1 VEINKQFELSK
12 EYLESLQDAIEGEDR
27 VFIQESFDGVNEADV
42 AALIEE
48 LTFDESLYVLRVI
61 AIQQAADVLI
71 ELEDD
76 TLNKIL
82 REMEA
87 SELATFIEMMD
98 SDDGADILNLY
109 AERKR
114 EDIISYFKDKV
125 KSDQILELLRYDED
139 TAGGIMA
146 KEYIRANKNWNVVQT
161 INEIRRQAENVDK
174 IFSIYVVNNR
184 QQLLGRVSLKKIIL
198 AVEGTKIEDIYED
211 EVISVPTFMD
221 QEEVAEIMRKYDL
234 ESVPVVNSKNKLVG
248 RITVDDILDII
259 MEEAEEDIQAMTG
272 ISDTVDEYDSVI
284 KLSKARLPWLLIGIM
299 GGLLGAG
306 FIGFFE
312 EGLTKVTAL
321 AFFIPL
327 ITATGGNVGIQSSSL
342 VVQSL
347 ANKSIFDDSL
357 FKRFVKVFLVAIL
370 NGVILATFVFGVV
383 VLFYRTE
390 VAFALV
396 VSIALFSVVLLAS
409 FMGTITP
416 IVLDKVGINP
426 ALASGPFITTANDLL
441 GLAVYFLIAM
451 SLLNI

>member
-1 VEINKQFELSK
+1 MQTNKQFELSK
-12 EYLESLQDAIEGEDR
+12 EYLESLQDAIEAEDR

-48 LTFDESLYVLRVI
+48 LTIDESIYVLRVI

-76 TLNKIL
+76 TLRKIL

-87 SELATFIEMMD
+87 SELAIFIEMMD
-98 SDDGADILNLY
+98 SNDGADILNLY
-109 AERKR
+109 AERER

-221 QEEVAEIMRKYDL
+221 QEEVAEIMLKYDL

-248 RITVDDILDII
+248 RITIDDILDVI
-259 MEEAEEDIQAMTG
+259 MDEAEEDMQAMTG

-284 KLSKARLPWLLIGIM
+284 KLSKARLPWLLVGIM

-357 FKRFVKVFLVAIL
+357 SKRFVKVFLVAIL

>member
-1 VEINKQFELSK
+1 
-12 EYLESLQDAIEGEDR
+12 
-27 VFIQESFDGVNEADV
+27 
-42 AALIEE
+42 
-48 LTFDESLYVLRVI
+48 
-61 AIQQAADVLI
+61 
-71 ELEDD
+71 
-76 TLNKIL
+76 
-82 REMEA
+82 
-87 SELATFIEMMD
+87 MD
-98 SDDGADILNLY
+98 
-109 AERKR
+109 
-114 EDIISYFKDKV
+114 
-125 KSDQILELLRYDED
+125 
-139 TAGGIMA
+139 
-146 KEYIRANKNWNVVQT
+146 
-161 INEIRRQAENVDK
+161 
-174 IFSIYVVNNR
+174 
-184 QQLLGRVSLKKIIL
+184 
-198 AVEGTKIEDIYED
+198 
-211 EVISVPTFMD
+211 
-221 QEEVAEIMRKYDL
+221 
-234 ESVPVVNSKNKLVG
+234 
-248 RITVDDILDII
+248 
-259 MEEAEEDIQAMTG
+259 EAEEDMQAMTG

-284 KLSKARLPWLLIGIM
+284 KLSKARLPWLLVGIM

-357 FKRFVKVFLVAIL
+357 SKRFVKVFLVAIL